1 MARYSGS
8 EAGGRNVRIC
18 ENRRHST
25 GQVRVGSG
33 EFVLFQNIDK
43 GLQSLGG
50 IGHWELVGLFF
61 SNPVFSV
68 TEG

>member
-1 MARYSGS
+1 M
-8 EAGGRNVRIC
+8 RIS

-50 IGHWELVGLFF
+50 LGHWELVWLFF
-61 SNPVFSV
+61 SNPILLV